1 MIELPPQF
9 KAHRRF
15 WIGFTLA
22 VVSFAAVAFTS
33 DGPGVTWD
41 EPYSIASS
49 ELYIDWYLDCAE
61 RFDSEKI
68 KEYWAPNREHPPLA
82 KTMMGFVRKVPA
94 ALAGI
99 RGNVPP
105 SRLSTAIFFTALQVS
120 LFLIVA
126 GGAGAA
132 AGAASCLCLLLMP
145 RVFGHAHLAVLD
157 VPLACMWLWTT
168 LAFVLGINSRRWS
181 IATGV
186 IFGLALLTKFDAVLI
201 PIPLVIWGLIYHPR
215 KIRQNLFSMAVIGQI
230 VFFIGWPWLWDDT
243 WQRLKYY
250 VMDKLARVDTDEW
263 IVQSY
268 YFGKVY
274 ADRYPPWHYPIV
286 MTLITIP
293 VGILAAIAAGA
304 VQSIRDARL
313 KPFYGLVLISTGS
326 ILGLVSLPFTPKYD
340 GVRLFL
346 SLFPFLAM
354 LGGVGCVWA
363 WKMMWSSLSRLLIHW
378 QAESLPHKKLAMW
391 SAIAVVAAFFASQ
404 AVGICL
410 MHPCELG
417 YYNLLVGGPQGAGK
431 LGMEPTYWGDSVTW
445 EAFDWLRADHRSSR
459 KARVAFFPKSE
470 FIDGIWLHD
479 GYLNSKRM
487 QIVKFEDRW
496 DYAVLFARRSMI
508 VGNREAS
515 KLWDEAEPAW
525 RFTRGGVDLC
535 RIYRRQ

>member
-1 MIELPPQF
+1 MVDLPPQF

-22 VVSFAAVAFTS
+22 VVSFAAVAFTV

-49 ELYIDWYLDCAE
+49 ESYIEWYLDCPN
-61 RFDSEKI
+61 RFDSGKI
-68 KEYWAPNREHPPLA
+68 GEHWPPNSEHPPLA
-82 KTMMGFVRKVPA
+82 QTMMGLVRKA
-94 ALAGI
+94 TALAGI
-99 RGNVPP
+99 PGNVPP
-105 SRLSTAIFFTALQVS
+105 SRLSAAVFFAALQVS

-126 GGAGAA
+126 GGAGEA

-181 IATGV
+181 IAAG
-186 IFGLALLTKFDAVLI
+186 ILFGLALLTKFDAVLI

-215 KIRQNLFSMAVIGQI
+215 KIRQNLFSMAVIGPI
-230 VFFIGWPWLWDDT
+230 VFFAGWPWLWDDT

-250 VMDKLARVDTDEW
+250 EMDKIARTDTDKW

-268 YFGKVY
+268 YFGKLY
-274 ADRYPPWHYPIV
+274 AKLYANRYPPWHYPIV

-304 VQSIRDARL
+304 VRSIRKAKL
-313 KPFYGLVLISTGS
+313 KPFYGLVLISAGF

-363 WKMMWSSLSRLLIHW
+363 WKRFAGRL
-378 QAESLPHKKLAMW
+378 ASW
-391 SAIAVVAAFFASQ
+391 SAIAVVVAFFASQ

-417 YYNLLVGGPQGAGK
+417 YYNLLVGGPPGAEK

-445 EAFDWLRADHRSSR
+445 EAFDWLKADHKSSR

-470 FIDGIWLHD
+470 FIDGIWFDD
-479 GYLNSKRM
+479 GYLNPERM

-508 VGNREAS
+508 EGKRDARR
-515 KLWDEAEPAW
+515 LWDEAEPAW
-525 RFTRGGVDLC
+525 RFTRAGVDLC
-535 RIYRRQ
+535 RIYRRR